1 MKTNAKILVCYNSPL
16 GIFSIYNGKP
26 AEAGSALNDL
36 SEIGFS
42 LQIGIIKKNLLEK
55 FTDVETLPV
64 DKNIEKFIRTVNDYS
79 PDAVVNFVESVE
91 GISSYEYCLA
101 SIYQLLGYNYT
112 GNVPS
117 CLGNCL
123 NKERAKNILRAF
135 GINTP
140 RSISVKHNGKLS
152 ASQVKLNYPVILK
165 LLNEDASIGI
175 SEFSVVKNFKE
186 LKKQLAFLQKTYK
199 QDILIEEYIEG
210 RELNVAILGKTVLPI
225 SEITFKGLPKG
236 LPQIVTYDGKWM
248 EDSIYY
254 DNTKPVC
261 PTKLNK
267 RVKKKVEDIALL
279 AFEALNCRDYARVD
293 IRLDKVGIPFVIEV
307 NPNPDVST
315 DSGFARAAMAAG
327 MSYSDLLGRIADF
340 ALIRKKNDTQNKAS

>member
-36 SEIGFS
+36 SETGFS
-42 LQIGIIKKNLLEK
+42 HQIGIIKKSLLEK

-64 DKNIEKFIRTVNDYS
+64 DKNIEKFIRTLNDYS

-112 GNVPS
+112 GNIPS

-140 RSISVKHNGKLS
+140 KSVSIKHNGKLS
-152 ASQVKLNYPVILK
+152 ASQVKLKYPVILK

-186 LKKQLAFLQKTYK
+186 LKKQLAFLQKTYM

-210 RELNVAILGKTVLPI
+210 RELNVAILGKSVLPI
-225 SEITFKGLPKG
+225 SEITFKGLPKD
-236 LPQIVTYDGKWM
+236 LPKIVTYDGKWM

-261 PTKLNK
+261 PAKLNK
-267 RVKKKVEDIALL
+267 RIKKKVEDIALL

-315 DSGFARAAMAAG
+315 DSGFARAAAAAG